1 MLLCAVLTLGACG
14 GGGDGGDEVA
24 SSPLPVSP
32 SYSWPLEVSSNG
44 RFLVHSEDNSPFFW
58 LADTAWLMSYKL
70 TREEINTYLEN
81 RRDKGYNV
89 LQISPLH
96 SMLKPNVYGATPL
109 KKGDL
114 AKINTTPG
122 SDFGDAAQYDYW
134 DNLDY
139 LIDKAAEYG
148 IYVAIVPI
156 WGSNVVAT
164 TSSANVPVVVT
175 VDSATAYAKFLAD
188 RYKNRPNIVWFVGG
202 DQKGSIRSEI
212 WDAMGQAFRDNDPN
226 HLISYHPRGRW
237 NSSEWFHNKSWLD
250 FNMFQ
255 SGHRTYAQDTPE
267 NNPGEHN
274 YGEDNYKYVQADYL
288 LSPVKPTLDV
298 EPSYEDYPKGI
309 SKNTDGTR
317 WQPEDV
323 RRYAYWAVF
332 AGAFGHSYGHNSLM
346 QVYRVGDGTDGALF
360 SADDFPRDYWNV
372 ALEAAGGVQLPIL
385 KKLMLSRSYLTRV
398 PDNSMV
404 ADQGTQYDYVAATR
418 GEGYAF
424 FYTYTGRNFT
434 VNLGVIEGTQV
445 KATWFDPRSGLT
457 QVASAS
463 GNATGI
469 YANTGTQTFDPPGTA
484 ASAAP
489 TRPAGLAYGNDWVL
503 ILDSVK

>member
-1 MLLCAVLTLGACG
+1 LK
-14 GGGDGGDEVA
+14 
-24 SSPLPVSP
+24 VSD
-32 SYSWPLEVSSNG
+32 NG
-44 RFLVHSEDNSPFFW
+44 HFLVHSADNSPFFW

-70 TREEINTYLEN
+70 TREEISTYLDN

-96 SMLKPNVYGATPL
+96 SMYKPNVYGATPL
-109 KKGDL
+109 QDGDL

-122 SDFGDAAQYDYW
+122 NDFKDSTQYDYW

-139 LIDKAAEYG
+139 LIDKAAEDG

-164 TSSANVPVVVT
+164 TTSTSVPVLVT
-175 VDSATAYAKFLAD
+175 LDSAKAYAKFLAD
-188 RYKNRPNIVWFVGG
+188 RYKNKPNIIWFVGG
-202 DQKGSIRSEI
+202 DQKGDIRGDI
-212 WDAMGQAFRDNDPN
+212 WDAMGQTFRDNDPN

-237 NSSEWFHNKSWLD
+237 PSSQWFHSKTWLD

-255 SGHRTYAQDTPE
+255 SGHRTYAQDTAA
-267 NNPGEHN
+267 NNPGERN
-274 YGEDNYKYVQADYL
+274 YGEDNYRYVQDDYVL
-288 LSPVKPTLDV
+288 TPTKPTLDV

-323 RRYAYWAVF
+323 RRYAYWSVF

-346 QVYRVGDGTDGALF
+346 QVYRQGDGTTGALF
-360 SADDFPRDYWNV
+360 TADDFPIDYWNV
-372 ALEAAGGVQLPIL
+372 ALEATGGTQLPYL
-385 KKLMLSRSYLTRV
+385 KKLMLSRPYLSRV

-418 GEGYAF
+418 GDGYAF

-434 VNLGVIEGTQV
+434 VNLGVITGSQV

-457 QVASAS
+457 QVASTS
-463 GNATGI
+463 TNATGV
-469 YANTGTQTFDPPGTA
+469 YSNVGTQTFDPPGSA
-484 ASAAP
+484 AATAP
-489 TRPAGLAYGNDWVL
+489 TRPVGLAYGNDWVL